1 MPLFSNSFCY
11 EFINITSF
19 GEDKLIY
26 MNKLLEAC
34 KPIAEGDVSR
44 QIRLC
49 LYNEDFRSEFNPLL
63 KQTTIRIESESS

>member
-1 MPLFSNSFCY
+1 
-11 EFINITSF
+11 
-19 GEDKLIY
+19 

-34 KPIAEGDVSR
+34 KPIAEGDVSQ